1 MPNELMLVGSIPL
14 DTVQEVF
21 ETFGKPL
28 GKYLFAMPD
37 GEVGPR
43 RHWISRVHYQ
53 VLSGHQDLGH
63 LRRPEPDETAS
74 NGCSRARRAIAGC
87 SRSRICGEAGPASA
101 IRAGG
106 LGYARDAISYVLC
119 VQRPEEKRYSGPRTC
134 VSSVSIPMVN
144 QAFCCRAFSQT

>member
-53 VLSGHQDLGH
+53 VLSGHQDLDTVRQKLKEETDQLGQSMGV
-63 LRRPEPDETAS
+63 LKVAIAEAAGASSVLADLGPTPLSPEPSGYSDTIRSLVAS
-74 NGCSRARRAIAGC
+74 PDGKRLAF
-87 SRSRICGEAGPASA
+87 
-101 IRAGG
+101 
-106 LGYARDAISYVLC
+106 GYLQPDSHIWMLDAANVD
-119 VQRPEEKRYSGPRTC
+119 VKR
-134 VSSVSIPMVN
+134 
-144 QAFCCRAFSQT
+144 